1 MIISIL
7 LTLFVNEIYRAKLYF
22 LFQFAVNTSISIISG
37 MLKSCSESFR
47 IYYYYRVINVFGFRL
62 VYVVISIFVKPM
74 PTLILREN
82 IKLYAVERQRWM
94 MWKGERGLCNVFETF
109 ISDWTIDSLKL
120 AAHSP
125 DANFINQYRSFGF
138 QYQSSPVN

>member
-109 ISDWTIDSLKL
+109 ISD
-120 AAHSP
+120 
-125 DANFINQYRSFGF
+125 
-138 QYQSSPVN
+138 